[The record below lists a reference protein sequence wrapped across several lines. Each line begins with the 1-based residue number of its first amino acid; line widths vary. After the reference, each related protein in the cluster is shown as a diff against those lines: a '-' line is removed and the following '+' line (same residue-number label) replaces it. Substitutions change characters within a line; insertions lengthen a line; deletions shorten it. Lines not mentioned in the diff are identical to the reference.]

1 MAKAVCQRYRFAT
14 VVTSN
19 SAHRHGGN
27 HEVSAENT
35 GRTRI
40 KKACTRQA
48 LVMPGEGSDQLPA
61 TIIFSISTEP
71 VRMLLRIS
79 RSLPTATICL
89 NMSFMLP
96 AMVTS

>member
-1 MAKAVCQRYRFAT
+1 VANAGCQKYRFAT
-14 VVTSN
+14 VVTSG
-19 SAHRHGGN
+19 SSLRLQRKIASTRAKKGL
-27 HEVSAENT
+27 HEAGLGDAGRREN
-35 GRTRI
+35 
-40 KKACTRQA
+40 
-48 LVMPGEGSDQLPA
+48 QLPA
-61 TIIFSISTEP
+61 TIIFSINTEP